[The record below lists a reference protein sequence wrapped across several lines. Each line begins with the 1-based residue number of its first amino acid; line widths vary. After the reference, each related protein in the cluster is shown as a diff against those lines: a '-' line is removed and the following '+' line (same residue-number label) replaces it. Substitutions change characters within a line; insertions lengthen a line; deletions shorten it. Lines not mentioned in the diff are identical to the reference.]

1 MNSIHDWGLIFTIA
15 CFPPFLINHKL
26 GIKLIKR
33 IDLEKLE
40 STILAPYAVK
50 SGESRGRQHMEEEH
64 PYRSRFQ
71 RDRDRIIHT
80 SAFRRLEYK
89 TQVFVYHEG
98 DYYRTRLTHSLEVA
112 QIARSICKSLQLN
125 EDLAESI
132 ALSHDLGHPPFGH
145 TGQDVLNRLMKENG
159 GFEHNK
165 QSLRI
170 VKLLEKRYPEF
181 DGLNLTWEVLEGIS
195 KHAKDKENLITL
207 KEGIRYPSLEAQIAD
222 FSDGIA
228 YNAHDL
234 DDGITS
240 DLLDLE
246 QLRKVTLWKENE
258 DRFDQKYSGLD
269 FKLKKYQVVR
279 GIINELVT
287 DLREATLKNIE
298 KYNLKNVD
306 EIRRAPTLTASF
318 GKEVAEKNKEL
329 KKFLHKNMYSH
340 RKVLRMEF
348 KAELT
353 LDGIF
358 EAYIKMP
365 GLLPESVLNNEA
377 HGNLERR
384 VCDYIS
390 GMTDRYAI
398 NEYEKLYFA
407 NEEK

>member
-1 MNSIHDWGLIFTIA
+1 MITRF
-15 CFPPFLINHKL
+15 
-26 GIKLIKR
+26 
-33 IDLEKLE
+33 DLEKLE
-40 STILAPYAVK
+40 SSTLAPFAVK
-50 SGESRGRQHMEEEH
+50 SGESQGRQHPEEEH
-64 PYRSRFQ
+64 QYRTCFQ

-125 EDLAESI
+125 EDLAESV

-145 TGQDVLNRLMKENG
+145 TGQDVLNRLMKDHG

-181 DGLNLTWEVLEGIS
+181 DGLNLTWDVLEGIC
-195 KHAKDKENLITL
+195 KHTKDEENPITSA
-207 KEGIRYPSLEAQIAD
+207 EGVKYPSLEAQIAD
-222 FSDGIA
+222 YADGIA

-240 DLLDLE
+240 NLLDLD
-246 QLRKVTLWKENE
+246 QLRKVALWKENE
-258 DRFDQKYSGLD
+258 DRFDKKYSGLD

-279 GIINELVT
+279 SIINELTT
-287 DLREATLKNIE
+287 DLRDATSKNIE
-298 KYNLKNVD
+298 DHKVTSVD
-306 EIRRAPTLTASF
+306 EVRRAPVRIATF

-348 KAELT
+348 KAGLT

-358 EAYIKMP
+358 AAYTKMP
-365 GLLPESVLNNEA
+365 GLLPESVLKNEA
-377 HGNLERR
+377 HGTLERR
-384 VCDYIS
+384 MCDYVS
-390 GMTDRYAI
+390 GMTDRYAL
-398 NEYEKLYFA
+398 NEHKNLYSSD
-407 NEEK
+407 EGD

>member
-1 MNSIHDWGLIFTIA
+1 MITRF
-15 CFPPFLINHKL
+15 
-26 GIKLIKR
+26 
-33 IDLEKLE
+33 DLEKLE
-40 STILAPYAVK
+40 SNTLAPFAVK
-50 SGESRGRQHMEEEH
+50 SGESQGRQYPEEEH
-64 PYRSRFQ
+64 QYRTRFQ

-125 EDLAESI
+125 EDLAESV

-145 TGQDVLNRLMKENG
+145 TGQDVLNRLMKDHG

-170 VKLLEKRYPEF
+170 LKLLEKRYPEF
-181 DGLNLTWEVLEGIS
+181 DGLNLTWDVLEGIC
-195 KHAKDKENLITL
+195 KHTKDEENPITSA
-207 KEGIRYPSLEAQIAD
+207 EGVKYPSLEAQIAD
-222 FSDGIA
+222 YADGIA

-240 DLLDLE
+240 NLLDLD
-246 QLRKVTLWKENE
+246 QLRKVALWKENE
-258 DRFDQKYSGLD
+258 DRFDKKYSGLD

-279 GIINELVT
+279 SIINELTT
-287 DLREATLKNIE
+287 DLRDTTSKNIE
-298 KYNLKNVD
+298 DHKVTSVD
-306 EIRRAPTLTASF
+306 EVRRAPVRIATF

-348 KAELT
+348 KAGLT

-358 EAYIKMP
+358 AAYTKMP
-365 GLLPESVLNNEA
+365 GLLPESVLKNEA
-377 HGNLERR
+377 HGTLERR
-384 VCDYIS
+384 MCDYVS
-390 GMTDRYAI
+390 GMTDRYAL
-398 NEYEKLYFA
+398 NEHKNLYSSD
-407 NEEK
+407 EED

>member
-1 MNSIHDWGLIFTIA
+1 M
-15 CFPPFLINHKL
+15 
-26 GIKLIKR
+26 IKR

-40 STILAPYAVK
+40 STTLAPYAMK
-50 SGESRGRQHMEEEH
+50 SGESQGRQHLEAEH
-64 PYRSRFQ
+64 QYRTRFQ

-125 EDLAESI
+125 EDLAESV
-132 ALSHDLGHPPFGH
+132 ALAHDLGHPPFGH
-145 TGQDVLNRLMKENG
+145 TGQDVLNRLMKDHG

-181 DGLNLTWEVLEGIS
+181 DGLNLTWEVLEGIC
-195 KHAKDKENLITL
+195 KHTKDEENPITL
-207 KEGIRYPSLEAQIAD
+207 SEGARYPSLEAQIAD
-222 FSDGIA
+222 FADGIA

-240 DLLDLE
+240 DLLDLD
-246 QLRKVTLWKENE
+246 QLRKVALWKENE
-258 DRFDQKYSGLD
+258 DRFDENYSGLD

-287 DLREATLKNIE
+287 DLCEATLKMIE
-298 KYNLKNVD
+298 NYGIKNVD
-306 EIRRAPTLTASF
+306 EVRRAPTRMAAFTK
-318 GKEVAEKNKEL
+318 GVAEKNKEL

-348 KAELT
+348 KADLT

-358 EAYIKMP
+358 AAYTKMP
-365 GLLPESVLNNEA
+365 ELLPESLLKNES
-377 HGNLERR
+377 HGTLERR
-384 VCDYIS
+384 ICDYVS
-390 GMTDRYAI
+390 GMTDRYAL
-398 NEYEKLYFA
+398 NEHKNLYSS
-407 NEEK
+407 NEED

>member
-1 MNSIHDWGLIFTIA
+1 MITRF
-15 CFPPFLINHKL
+15 
-26 GIKLIKR
+26 
-33 IDLEKLE
+33 DLEKLE
-40 STILAPYAVK
+40 SNTLAPFAVK
-50 SGESRGRQHMEEEH
+50 SGESQGRQYPEEEH
-64 PYRSRFQ
+64 QYRTRFQ

-98 DYYRTRLTHSLEVA
+98 DYYRMRLTHSLEVA

-125 EDLAESI
+125 EDLAESV

-145 TGQDVLNRLMKENG
+145 TGQDVLNRLMKDHG

-170 VKLLEKRYPEF
+170 LKLLEKRYPEF
-181 DGLNLTWEVLEGIS
+181 DGLNLTWDVLEGIC
-195 KHAKDKENLITL
+195 KHTKDEENPITSA
-207 KEGIRYPSLEAQIAD
+207 EGVKYPSLEAQIAD
-222 FSDGIA
+222 YADGIA

-240 DLLDLE
+240 NLLDLD
-246 QLRKVTLWKENE
+246 QLRKVALWKENE
-258 DRFDQKYSGLD
+258 DRFDKKYSGLD

-279 GIINELVT
+279 SIINELTT
-287 DLREATLKNIE
+287 DLRDATSKNIE
-298 KYNLKNVD
+298 DHKVTSVD
-306 EIRRAPTLTASF
+306 EVRRAPFRMATF

-348 KAELT
+348 KAGLT

-358 EAYIKMP
+358 AAYTKMP
-365 GLLPESVLNNEA
+365 GLLPESVLKNEA
-377 HGNLERR
+377 HGTLERR
-384 VCDYIS
+384 MCDYVS
-390 GMTDRYAI
+390 GMTDRYAL
-398 NEYEKLYFA
+398 NEHKNLYSSD
-407 NEEK
+407 EED

>member
-1 MNSIHDWGLIFTIA
+1 
-15 CFPPFLINHKL
+15 
-26 GIKLIKR
+26 LIKR
-33 IDLEKLE
+33 QDLEKIEAL
-40 STILAPYAVK
+40 SLAPYAMK
-50 SGESRGRQHMEEEH
+50 SGESKGRQYQEEEH
-64 PYRSRFQ
+64 LYRTRFQ
-71 RDRDRIIHT
+71 RDRDRVIHT

-112 QIARSICKSLQLN
+112 QIARTICKSLQLN
-125 EDLAESI
+125 EDLAEAV

-145 TGQDVLNRLMKENG
+145 TGQNVLNRLMKGYG

-181 DGLNLTWEVLEGIS
+181 DGLNLTWEVMEGIS
-195 KHAKDKENLITL
+195 KHTQDADNPITSD
-207 KEGIRYPSLEAQIAD
+207 ESVRFPSLEAQVAD
-222 FSDGIA
+222 FADGIA

-240 DLLDLE
+240 ELLDLD
-246 QLRKVTLWKENE
+246 QLRKVSLWKENE
-258 DRFDQKYSGLD
+258 KRFDEKYTGLD

-279 GIINELVT
+279 SIINELIS
-287 DLREATLKNIE
+287 DFRQATLD
-298 KYNLKNVD
+298 NLDHHQVATLHD
-306 EIRRAPTLTASF
+306 VRHAPFRIAAF

-329 KKFLHKNMYSH
+329 KQFLHKNMYSH

-353 LDGIF
+353 LEGIF
-358 EAYIKMP
+358 KAYTKMP
-365 GLLPESVLNNEA
+365 GLLPEPVQKNLQGAS
-377 HGNLERR
+377 LERR
-384 VCDYIS
+384 ICDYVS

-398 NEYEKLYFA
+398 NEYKNLYSA
-407 NEEK
+407 EEDH

>member
-1 MNSIHDWGLIFTIA
+1 MITRF
-15 CFPPFLINHKL
+15 
-26 GIKLIKR
+26 
-33 IDLEKLE
+33 DLEKLE
-40 STILAPYAVK
+40 SNTLAPFAVK
-50 SGESRGRQHMEEEH
+50 SGESQGRQYSEEEH
-64 PYRSRFQ
+64 QYRTRFQ

-125 EDLAESI
+125 EDLAESV

-145 TGQDVLNRLMKENG
+145 TGQDVLNRLMKDHG

-170 VKLLEKRYPEF
+170 LKLLEKRYPEF
-181 DGLNLTWEVLEGIS
+181 DGLNLTWDVLEGIC
-195 KHAKDKENLITL
+195 KHTKDEENPITSA
-207 KEGIRYPSLEAQIAD
+207 EGVKYPSLEAQIAD
-222 FSDGIA
+222 FADGIA

-240 DLLDLE
+240 NLLDLD
-246 QLRKVTLWKENE
+246 QLRKVALWKENE
-258 DRFDQKYSGLD
+258 DRFDKKYSGLD

-279 GIINELVT
+279 SIINELTT
-287 DLREATLKNIE
+287 DLRDATSKNIE
-298 KYNLKNVD
+298 DHKVTSVD
-306 EIRRAPTLTASF
+306 EVRRAPVRMATF

-348 KAELT
+348 KAGLT

-358 EAYIKMP
+358 AAYTKMP
-365 GLLPESVLNNEA
+365 GLLPESVLKNEA
-377 HGNLERR
+377 HGTLERR
-384 VCDYIS
+384 MCDYVS
-390 GMTDRYAI
+390 GMTDRYAL
-398 NEYEKLYFA
+398 NEHKNLYSSDED
-407 NEEK
+407 N

>member
-1 MNSIHDWGLIFTIA
+1 MITRF
-15 CFPPFLINHKL
+15 
-26 GIKLIKR
+26 
-33 IDLEKLE
+33 DLEKLE
-40 STILAPYAVK
+40 SNTLAPFAVK
-50 SGESRGRQHMEEEH
+50 SGESQGRQHPEEEH
-64 PYRSRFQ
+64 QYRTRFQ

-125 EDLAESI
+125 EDLAESV

-145 TGQDVLNRLMKENG
+145 TGQDVLNRLMKDHG

-170 VKLLEKRYPEF
+170 LKLLEKRYPEF
-181 DGLNLTWEVLEGIS
+181 DGLNLTWDVLEGIC
-195 KHAKDKENLITL
+195 KHTTDEENPITSA
-207 KEGIRYPSLEAQIAD
+207 EGVKYPSLEAQIAD
-222 FSDGIA
+222 FADGIA

-240 DLLDLE
+240 NLLDLD
-246 QLRKVTLWKENE
+246 QLRKVALWKENE
-258 DRFDQKYSGLD
+258 DRFDKKYSGLD

-279 GIINELVT
+279 SIINELTT
-287 DLREATLKNIE
+287 DLRDANSKNIE
-298 KYNLKNVD
+298 DHKVTSVD
-306 EIRRAPTLTASF
+306 EVRRAPVRMATF

-348 KAELT
+348 KAGLT

-358 EAYIKMP
+358 AAYTKMP
-365 GLLPESVLNNEA
+365 GLLPESVLKNEA
-377 HGNLERR
+377 HGTLERR
-384 VCDYIS
+384 MCDYVS
-390 GMTDRYAI
+390 GMTDRYAL
-398 NEYEKLYFA
+398 NEHKNLYSSD
-407 NEEK
+407 EED

>member
-1 MNSIHDWGLIFTIA
+1 MITRF
-15 CFPPFLINHKL
+15 
-26 GIKLIKR
+26 
-33 IDLEKLE
+33 DLEKLE
-40 STILAPYAVK
+40 SNTLAPFAVK
-50 SGESRGRQHMEEEH
+50 SGESQGRQYPEEEH
-64 PYRSRFQ
+64 QYRTRFQ

-125 EDLAESI
+125 EDLAESV

-145 TGQDVLNRLMKENG
+145 TGQDVLNQLMKDHG

-170 VKLLEKRYPEF
+170 LKLLEKRYPEF
-181 DGLNLTWEVLEGIS
+181 DGLNLTWDVLEGIC
-195 KHAKDKENLITL
+195 KHTKDEENPITSA
-207 KEGIRYPSLEAQIAD
+207 EGVKYPSLEAQIAD
-222 FSDGIA
+222 YADGIA

-240 DLLDLE
+240 NLLDLD
-246 QLRKVTLWKENE
+246 QLRKVALWKENE
-258 DRFDQKYSGLD
+258 DRFDKKYSGLD

-279 GIINELVT
+279 SIINELTT
-287 DLREATLKNIE
+287 DLRDATSKNIE
-298 KYNLKNVD
+298 DHKVTSVD
-306 EIRRAPTLTASF
+306 EVRRAPVRIATF

-348 KAELT
+348 KAGLT

-358 EAYIKMP
+358 AAYTKMP
-365 GLLPESVLNNEA
+365 GLLPESVLKNEA
-377 HGNLERR
+377 HGTLERR
-384 VCDYIS
+384 MCDYVS
-390 GMTDRYAI
+390 GMTDRYAL
-398 NEYEKLYFA
+398 NEHKNLYSSD
-407 NEEK
+407 EED

>member
-1 MNSIHDWGLIFTIA
+1 MITRF
-15 CFPPFLINHKL
+15 
-26 GIKLIKR
+26 
-33 IDLEKLE
+33 DLEKLE
-40 STILAPYAVK
+40 SSTLAPFAVK
-50 SGESRGRQHMEEEH
+50 SGESQGRQHPEEEH
-64 PYRSRFQ
+64 QYRTRFQ

-125 EDLAESI
+125 EDLAETV

-145 TGQDVLNRLMKENG
+145 TGQDVLNRLMKDHG

-181 DGLNLTWEVLEGIS
+181 DGLNLTWDVLEGIC
-195 KHAKDKENLITL
+195 KHTKDEENPITSA
-207 KEGIRYPSLEAQIAD
+207 EGVKYPSLEAQIAD
-222 FSDGIA
+222 FADGIA

-240 DLLDLE
+240 NLLDLD
-246 QLRKVTLWKENE
+246 QLRKVALWKENE
-258 DRFDQKYSGLD
+258 DRFDKKYSGLD
-269 FKLKKYQVVR
+269 FKLKKYKVVR
-279 GIINELVT
+279 SIINELTT
-287 DLREATLKNIE
+287 DLRDATSKNIE
-298 KYNLKNVD
+298 DHKVTSVD
-306 EIRRAPTLTASF
+306 EVRRAPIRIATF

-348 KAELT
+348 KARLT

-358 EAYIKMP
+358 TAYAKMP
-365 GLLPESVLNNEA
+365 GLLPEAVLENEA
-377 HGNLERR
+377 HGTLERR
-384 VCDYIS
+384 MCDYVS
-390 GMTDRYAI
+390 GMTDRYAL
-398 NEYEKLYFA
+398 NEHKKLYSA
-407 NEEK
+407 DEEG

>member
-1 MNSIHDWGLIFTIA
+1 MITRF
-15 CFPPFLINHKL
+15 
-26 GIKLIKR
+26 
-33 IDLEKLE
+33 DLEKLE
-40 STILAPYAVK
+40 SNTLAPFAVK
-50 SGESRGRQHMEEEH
+50 SGESQGRQYSEEEH
-64 PYRSRFQ
+64 QYRTRFQ

-125 EDLAESI
+125 EDLAESV

-145 TGQDVLNRLMKENG
+145 TGQDVLNRLMKDHG

-170 VKLLEKRYPEF
+170 LKLLEKRYPEF
-181 DGLNLTWEVLEGIS
+181 DGLNLTWDVLEGIC
-195 KHAKDKENLITL
+195 KHTKDEENPITSA
-207 KEGIRYPSLEAQIAD
+207 EGVKYPSLEAQIAD
-222 FSDGIA
+222 YADGIA

-240 DLLDLE
+240 NLLDLD
-246 QLRKVTLWKENE
+246 QLRKVALWKENE
-258 DRFDQKYSGLD
+258 DRFDKKYSGLD

-279 GIINELVT
+279 SIINELTT
-287 DLREATLKNIE
+287 DLRDATSKNIE
-298 KYNLKNVD
+298 NHKVTSVD
-306 EIRRAPTLTASF
+306 EVRRAPVRIATF

-348 KAELT
+348 KAGLT

-358 EAYIKMP
+358 AAYTKMP
-365 GLLPESVLNNEA
+365 GLLPESVLKNEA
-377 HGNLERR
+377 HGTLERR
-384 VCDYIS
+384 MCDYVS
-390 GMTDRYAI
+390 GMTDRYAL
-398 NEYEKLYFA
+398 NEHKNLYSSD
-407 NEEK
+407 EED

>member
-1 MNSIHDWGLIFTIA
+1 M
-15 CFPPFLINHKL
+15 
-26 GIKLIKR
+26 IKR

-40 STILAPYAVK
+40 STMLAPYAMK
-50 SGESRGRQHMEEEH
+50 SGESLGRQHPEEEH

-125 EDLAESI
+125 EDLAESV

-145 TGQDVLNRLMKENG
+145 TGQDVLNRLMKDHG

-170 VKLLEKRYPEF
+170 VKLLEKRYPDF
-181 DGLNLTWEVLEGIS
+181 DGLNLTWEVLEGIC
-195 KHAKDKENLITL
+195 KHTKDDENPITSQ
-207 KEGIRYPSLEAQIAD
+207 EGVRYPSLEAQIAD
-222 FSDGIA
+222 LSDAIA

-240 DLLDLE
+240 NLLDVE
-246 QLRKVTLWKENE
+246 QLRQVALWKENE
-258 DRFDQKYSGLD
+258 DRFDENYSGLD

-298 KYNLKNVD
+298 QHNVNNVD
-306 EIRRAPTLTASF
+306 EIRRAPKRIAAFS
-318 GKEVAEKNKEL
+318 KEVAEKNTEL

-348 KAELT
+348 KAKLT
-353 LDGIF
+353 LKGIF
-358 EAYIKMP
+358 EAYSKMS
-365 GLLPESVLNNEA
+365 GLLPESVLKNES
-377 HGNLERR
+377 HGPLERR
-384 VCDYIS
+384 ICDYVS
-390 GMTDRYAI
+390 GMTDRYAL
-398 NEYEKLYFA
+398 NEHKNLYGSD
-407 NEEK
+407 EEG

>member
-1 MNSIHDWGLIFTIA
+1 MITRF
-15 CFPPFLINHKL
+15 
-26 GIKLIKR
+26 
-33 IDLEKLE
+33 DLEKLE
-40 STILAPYAVK
+40 SNTLAPFAVK
-50 SGESRGRQHMEEEH
+50 SGESQGRQYPEEEH
-64 PYRSRFQ
+64 QYRTRFQ

-125 EDLAESI
+125 EDLAESV

-145 TGQDVLNRLMKENG
+145 TGQDVLNRLMKDHG

-170 VKLLEKRYPEF
+170 LKLLEKRYPEF
-181 DGLNLTWEVLEGIS
+181 DGLNLTWDVLEGIC
-195 KHAKDKENLITL
+195 KHTKDEENPITSA
-207 KEGIRYPSLEAQIAD
+207 EGMKYPSLEAQIAD
-222 FSDGIA
+222 YADGIA

-240 DLLDLE
+240 NLLDLD
-246 QLRKVTLWKENE
+246 QLRKVALWKENE
-258 DRFDQKYSGLD
+258 DRFDKKYSGLD

-279 GIINELVT
+279 SIINELTT
-287 DLREATLKNIE
+287 DLRDATSKNIE
-298 KYNLKNVD
+298 DHKVTSVD
-306 EIRRAPTLTASF
+306 EVRRAPVRIATF

-348 KAELT
+348 KAGLT

-358 EAYIKMP
+358 AAYTKMP
-365 GLLPESVLNNEA
+365 GLLPESVLKNEA
-377 HGNLERR
+377 HGTLKRR
-384 VCDYIS
+384 MCDYVS
-390 GMTDRYAI
+390 GMTDRYAL
-398 NEYEKLYFA
+398 NEHKNLYSSD
-407 NEEK
+407 EED

>member
-1 MNSIHDWGLIFTIA
+1 M
-15 CFPPFLINHKL
+15 
-26 GIKLIKR
+26 IKR
-33 IDLEKLE
+33 QDLEKTETL
-40 STILAPYAVK
+40 SLAPYAMK
-50 SGESRGRQHMEEEH
+50 SGESKGRQYQEEEH
-64 PYRSRFQ
+64 PYRTRFQ
-71 RDRDRIIHT
+71 RDRDRVIHT

-125 EDLAESI
+125 EDLAEAV

-145 TGQDVLNRLMKENG
+145 TGQNVLNRLMKGHG

-170 VKLLEKRYPEF
+170 VKLLEKRYPEY
-181 DGLNLTWEVLEGIS
+181 DGLNLTWEVMEGIS
-195 KHAKDKENLITL
+195 KHSQDADNPITSD
-207 KEGIRYPSLEAQIAD
+207 ESVRFPSLEAQVAD
-222 FSDGIA
+222 FADGIA

-240 DLLDLE
+240 ELLDLE
-246 QLRKVTLWKENE
+246 QLRKVALWKENE
-258 DRFDQKYSGLD
+258 KRFDEKYTGLD

-279 GIINELVT
+279 SIINELIS
-287 DLREATLKNIE
+287 DFRQATLD
-298 KYNLKNVD
+298 NLEHYQVGTVHD
-306 EIRRAPTLTASF
+306 VRQAPIRIAAF

-329 KKFLHKNMYSH
+329 KQFLHKNMYSH

-353 LDGIF
+353 LEGIF
-358 EAYIKMP
+358 RAYTKMP
-365 GLLPESVLNNEA
+365 GLLPEPVQNNLQQ
-377 HGNLERR
+377 GSLERR
-384 VCDYIS
+384 ICDYVS

-398 NEYEKLYFA
+398 NEYKNLYSA
-407 NEEK
+407 EESD

>member
-1 MNSIHDWGLIFTIA
+1 MITRF
-15 CFPPFLINHKL
+15 
-26 GIKLIKR
+26 
-33 IDLEKLE
+33 DLEKLE
-40 STILAPYAVK
+40 SNTLAPFAVK
-50 SGESRGRQHMEEEH
+50 SGESQGRQYPEEEH
-64 PYRSRFQ
+64 QYRTRFQ

-125 EDLAESI
+125 EDLAESV

-145 TGQDVLNRLMKENG
+145 TGQDVLNRLMKDHG

-170 VKLLEKRYPEF
+170 LKLLEKRYPEF
-181 DGLNLTWEVLEGIS
+181 DGLNLTWDVLEGIC
-195 KHAKDKENLITL
+195 KHTKDEENPITSA
-207 KEGIRYPSLEAQIAD
+207 EGVKYPSLEAQIAD
-222 FSDGIA
+222 YADGIA

-240 DLLDLE
+240 NLLDLD
-246 QLRKVTLWKENE
+246 QLRKVALWKENE
-258 DRFDQKYSGLD
+258 DRFDKKYSGLD

-279 GIINELVT
+279 SIINELTT
-287 DLREATLKNIE
+287 DLRDATSKNI
-298 KYNLKNVD
+298 KDHKVTSVD
-306 EIRRAPTLTASF
+306 EVRRAPFRMATF

-348 KAELT
+348 KAGLT

-358 EAYIKMP
+358 AAYTKMP
-365 GLLPESVLNNEA
+365 GLLPESVLKNEA
-377 HGNLERR
+377 HGTLERR
-384 VCDYIS
+384 MCDYVS
-390 GMTDRYAI
+390 GMTDRYAL
-398 NEYEKLYFA
+398 NEHKNLYSSD
-407 NEEK
+407 EED

>member
-1 MNSIHDWGLIFTIA
+1 MITRF
-15 CFPPFLINHKL
+15 
-26 GIKLIKR
+26 
-33 IDLEKLE
+33 DLEKIE
-40 STILAPYAVK
+40 STTLAPFAVK
-50 SGESRGRQHMEEEH
+50 SRESEGRQYPEEEH
-64 PYRSRFQ
+64 QYRTRFQ

-125 EDLAESI
+125 EDLAESV

-145 TGQDVLNRLMKENG
+145 TGQDVLNLLMKDHG

-181 DGLNLTWEVLEGIS
+181 DGLNLTWDVLEGIC
-195 KHAKDKENLITL
+195 KHTKDEENPITSA
-207 KEGIRYPSLEAQIAD
+207 EGVKYPSLEAQIAD
-222 FSDGIA
+222 LADGIA

-240 DLLDLE
+240 DLLDLD
-246 QLRKVTLWKENE
+246 QLRKVALWKENE
-258 DRFDQKYSGLD
+258 DRFDEKYSGLG

-279 GIINELVT
+279 SIINELTT
-287 DLREATLKNIE
+287 DLREATSKNIAYH
-298 KYNLKNVD
+298 KVNSVD
-306 EIRRAPTLTASF
+306 EVRRAPMRIAAF

-340 RKVLRMEF
+340 RKILRMEF

-358 EAYIKMP
+358 AAYMKMP
-365 GLLPESVLNNEA
+365 GLLPEAVLKNET
-377 HGNLERR
+377 HGTLERR
-384 VCDYIS
+384 ICDYVS
-390 GMTDRYAI
+390 GMTDRYAL
-398 NEYEKLYFA
+398 NEHKNLYSSDED
-407 NEEK
+407 N

>member
-1 MNSIHDWGLIFTIA
+1 LD
-15 CFPPFLINHKL
+15 IN
-26 GIKLIKR
+26 LIKR
-33 IDLEKLE
+33 TDLEKLE
-40 STILAPYAVK
+40 SSTLAPYAVK
-50 SGESRGRQHMEEEH
+50 SGESQGRKHAEEEH

-112 QIARSICKSLQLN
+112 QIARSICKSLRLN
-125 EDLAESI
+125 EDLAESV

-145 TGQDVLNRLMKENG
+145 TGQNVLNQLMKGHG
-159 GFEHNK
+159 GFEHNR

-195 KHAKDKENLITL
+195 KHTKDEENLITSATGVL
-207 KEGIRYPSLEAQIAD
+207 YPSLEAQITD

-240 DLLDLE
+240 NLLDLE
-246 QLRKVTLWKENE
+246 ELRKVTLWKENE
-258 DRFDQKYSGLD
+258 DRFDQQYSGLD

-287 DLREATLKNIE
+287 DLLNATSKNIE

-306 EIRRAPTLTASF
+306 EVRRAPIRMATF

-348 KAELT
+348 KAGLT

-365 GLLPESVLNNEA
+365 GLLPESVLKNEVL
-377 HGNLERR
+377 GTLERR
-384 VCDYIS
+384 ICDYIS

-398 NEYEKLYFA
+398 NEYKNLYFD
-407 NEEK
+407 NEED

>member
-1 MNSIHDWGLIFTIA
+1 MITRF
-15 CFPPFLINHKL
+15 
-26 GIKLIKR
+26 
-33 IDLEKLE
+33 DLEKLE
-40 STILAPYAVK
+40 SSTLAPFAVK
-50 SGESRGRQHMEEEH
+50 SGESQGRQYPEEEH
-64 PYRSRFQ
+64 QYRTCFQ

-125 EDLAESI
+125 EDLAESV

-145 TGQDVLNRLMKENG
+145 TGQDVLNRLMKDHG

-170 VKLLEKRYPEF
+170 LKLLEKRYPEF
-181 DGLNLTWEVLEGIS
+181 DGLNLTWDVLEGIC
-195 KHAKDKENLITL
+195 KHTKDEENPITSA
-207 KEGIRYPSLEAQIAD
+207 EGVKYPSLEAQIAD
-222 FSDGIA
+222 FADGIA

-240 DLLDLE
+240 NLLDLD
-246 QLRKVTLWKENE
+246 QLRKVALWKENE
-258 DRFDQKYSGLD
+258 DRFDKKYSGLD

-279 GIINELVT
+279 SIINELTT
-287 DLREATLKNIE
+287 DLRDATSKNIE
-298 KYNLKNVD
+298 DHKVTSVD
-306 EIRRAPTLTASF
+306 EVRRAPVRIATF

-348 KAELT
+348 KAGLT

-358 EAYIKMP
+358 AAYTKIP
-365 GLLPESVLNNEA
+365 GLLPESVLKNEA
-377 HGNLERR
+377 HGTLERR
-384 VCDYIS
+384 MCDYVS
-390 GMTDRYAI
+390 GMTDRYAL
-398 NEYEKLYFA
+398 NEHKNLYSSD
-407 NEEK
+407 EED

>member
-1 MNSIHDWGLIFTIA
+1 V
-15 CFPPFLINHKL
+15 
-26 GIKLIKR
+26 IKR

-40 STILAPYAVK
+40 STTLAPYAMK
-50 SGESRGRQHMEEEH
+50 SGESQGRQHPEEEH
-64 PYRSRFQ
+64 PYRTRFQ

-125 EDLAESI
+125 EDLAESV

-145 TGQDVLNRLMKENG
+145 TGQDVLNRLMKDHG

-181 DGLNLTWEVLEGIS
+181 DGLNLTWEVLEGIC
-195 KHAKDKENLITL
+195 KHTKDEENPITSA
-207 KEGIRYPSLEAQIAD
+207 EGVRYPSLEAQIAD
-222 FSDGIA
+222 LSDAIA

-240 DLLDLE
+240 DLLDLD
-246 QLRKVTLWKENE
+246 QLRKVALWKENE
-258 DRFDQKYSGLD
+258 DRFDEKYSGLD

-279 GIINELVT
+279 GIINELVS
-287 DLREATLKNIE
+287 DLREATLKNIKSHDVKTVGE
-298 KYNLKNVD
+298 V
-306 EIRRAPTLTASF
+306 RRAPTRIAAF
-318 GKEVAEKNKEL
+318 GKEFAEKNKEL

-348 KAELT
+348 KAGLT

-358 EAYIKMP
+358 AAYTKMP
-365 GLLPESVLNNEA
+365 GLLPESVLKNES
-377 HGNLERR
+377 HGTLERR
-384 VCDYIS
+384 ICDYVS
-390 GMTDRYAI
+390 GMTDRYAL
-398 NEYEKLYFA
+398 NEHKNLYSS
-407 NEEK
+407 NEEN

>member
-1 MNSIHDWGLIFTIA
+1 MITRF
-15 CFPPFLINHKL
+15 
-26 GIKLIKR
+26 
-33 IDLEKLE
+33 DLEKLE
-40 STILAPYAVK
+40 SNTLAPFAVK
-50 SGESRGRQHMEEEH
+50 SGESQGRQHPEEEH
-64 PYRSRFQ
+64 QYRTRFQ

-125 EDLAESI
+125 EDLAESV

-145 TGQDVLNRLMKENG
+145 TGQDVLNRLMKDHG

-170 VKLLEKRYPEF
+170 LKLLEKRYPEF
-181 DGLNLTWEVLEGIS
+181 DGLNLTWDVLEGIC
-195 KHAKDKENLITL
+195 KHTKDEENPITSA
-207 KEGIRYPSLEAQIAD
+207 EGVKYPSLEAQIAD
-222 FSDGIA
+222 FADGIA

-240 DLLDLE
+240 NLLDLD
-246 QLRKVTLWKENE
+246 QLRKVALWKENE
-258 DRFDQKYSGLD
+258 DRFDKKYSGLD

-279 GIINELVT
+279 SIINELTT
-287 DLREATLKNIE
+287 DLRDATSKNIE
-298 KYNLKNVD
+298 DHKVTSVD
-306 EIRRAPTLTASF
+306 EVRRAPVRIATF

-348 KAELT
+348 KAGLT

-358 EAYIKMP
+358 AAYTKMP
-365 GLLPESVLNNEA
+365 GLLPESVLKNEA
-377 HGNLERR
+377 HGTLERR
-384 VCDYIS
+384 MCDYVS
-390 GMTDRYAI
+390 GMTDRYAL
-398 NEYEKLYFA
+398 NEHKNLYSSD
-407 NEEK
+407 EED

>member
-1 MNSIHDWGLIFTIA
+1 LITRF
-15 CFPPFLINHKL
+15 
-26 GIKLIKR
+26 
-33 IDLEKLE
+33 DLEKLE
-40 STILAPYAVK
+40 SNTLAPFAVK
-50 SGESRGRQHMEEEH
+50 SGESQGRQHPEEEH
-64 PYRSRFQ
+64 QYRTRFQ

-125 EDLAESI
+125 EDLAESV

-145 TGQDVLNRLMKENG
+145 TGQDVLNRLMKDHG

-181 DGLNLTWEVLEGIS
+181 DGLNLTWDVLEGIC
-195 KHAKDKENLITL
+195 KHTKDVENPITSA
-207 KEGIRYPSLEAQIAD
+207 EGVKYPSLEAQVAD
-222 FSDGIA
+222 FADGIA

-240 DLLDLE
+240 DLLDLD
-246 QLRKVTLWKENE
+246 QLRKVALWKENE
-258 DRFDQKYSGLD
+258 DRFDNKYSGLD

-279 GIINELVT
+279 SIINELT
-287 DLREATLKNIE
+287 TNLRETTS
-298 KYNLKNVD
+298 KNVADHKVTSVD
-306 EIRRAPTLTASF
+306 EVRRAPIRIAAF

-329 KKFLHKNMYSH
+329 KQFLHKNMYSH

-348 KAELT
+348 KAGLT

-358 EAYIKMP
+358 AAYRKMP
-365 GLLPESVLNNEA
+365 GLLPESVLKNEA
-377 HGNLERR
+377 HGTLERR
-384 VCDYIS
+384 MCDYVS
-390 GMTDRYAI
+390 GMTDRYAL
-398 NEYEKLYFA
+398 NEHKNLYSA
-407 NEEK
+407 DEEG

>member
-1 MNSIHDWGLIFTIA
+1 
-15 CFPPFLINHKL
+15 
-26 GIKLIKR
+26 LIKR
-33 IDLEKLE
+33 QDLEKFE
-40 STILAPYAVK
+40 VQFLAPYAMK
-50 SGESRGRQHMEEEH
+50 SGESKGRQHKEKEH
-64 PYRSRFQ
+64 LDRTRFQ
-71 RDRDRIIHT
+71 RDRDRIIHS

-125 EDLAESI
+125 EDLTEAV

-145 TGQDVLNRLMKENG
+145 TGQNVLNKLMKGHG

-181 DGLNLTWEVLEGIS
+181 DGLNLTWEVMEGIS
-195 KHAKDKENLITL
+195 KHVRDEGNPITSGKEV
-207 KEGIRYPSLEAQIAD
+207 RFPSLEAQVAD
-222 FSDGIA
+222 FADGIA

-240 DLLDLE
+240 NLLDLD
-246 QLRKVTLWKENE
+246 QLRRVALWKENE
-258 DRFDQKYSGLD
+258 KKFDEKYTGLD
-269 FKLKKYQVVR
+269 FKMKKYQVVR
-279 GIINELVT
+279 SIINEVVS
-287 DLREATLKNIE
+287 DFRQATVR
-298 KYNLKNVD
+298 NLKKYKIKTVD
-306 EIRRAPTLTASF
+306 DVRRAPIRIAAF

-329 KKFLHKNMYSH
+329 KQFLHKNMYSH

-353 LDGIF
+353 LEGIF
-358 EAYIKMP
+358 QAYTKMP
-365 GLLPESVLNNEA
+365 GLLPESVQKKSEE
-377 HGNLERR
+377 GGTLERWI
-384 VCDYIS
+384 CDYVS

-398 NEYEKLYFA
+398 NEHKNLYSA
-407 NEEK
+407 

>member
-1 MNSIHDWGLIFTIA
+1 M
-15 CFPPFLINHKL
+15 
-26 GIKLIKR
+26 IKR
-33 IDLEKLE
+33 QDLEKIE
-40 STILAPYAVK
+40 TQSLASYAMK
-50 SGESRGRQHMEEEH
+50 SGESIGRQHKEKEH
-64 PYRSRFQ
+64 PYRTRFQ

-125 EDLAESI
+125 EDLTEAV

-145 TGQDVLNRLMKENG
+145 TGQKVLNRLMKAHD

-181 DGLNLTWEVLEGIS
+181 EGLNLTWETMEGIC
-195 KHAKDKENLITL
+195 KHSQDEDNPITSG
-207 KEGIRYPSLEAQIAD
+207 KAVCFPSLEAQVVD
-222 FSDGIA
+222 FADGIA

-240 DLLDLE
+240 NLLNLD
-246 QLRKVTLWKENE
+246 QLRSVALWQENE
-258 DRFDQKYSGLD
+258 KSFDKQYKGLD

-279 GIINELVT
+279 SIINELIS
-287 DLREATLKNIE
+287 DFRQATLE
-298 KYNLKNVD
+298 NLKQYQVTTVD
-306 EIRRAPTLTASF
+306 DVRRAPIRIAAF
-318 GKEVAEKNKEL
+318 GKEVSGKNKEL
-329 KKFLHKNMYSH
+329 KQFLHKNMYSH

-353 LDGIF
+353 LEGIF
-358 EAYIKMP
+358 NAYKKMP
-365 GLLPESVLNNEA
+365 ELLPESVQKCSQSGL
-377 HGNLERR
+377 LERR
-384 VCDYIS
+384 ICDYVS

-398 NEYEKLYFA
+398 NEYKNLYSA
-407 NEEK
+407 DEGN

>member
-1 MNSIHDWGLIFTIA
+1 MITRF
-15 CFPPFLINHKL
+15 
-26 GIKLIKR
+26 
-33 IDLEKLE
+33 DLEKLE
-40 STILAPYAVK
+40 SNTLAPFAVK
-50 SGESRGRQHMEEEH
+50 SGESQGRQYPEEEH
-64 PYRSRFQ
+64 QYRTRFQ

-125 EDLAESI
+125 EDLAESV

-145 TGQDVLNRLMKENG
+145 TGQDVLNRLMKDHG

-170 VKLLEKRYPEF
+170 LKLLEKRYPEF
-181 DGLNLTWEVLEGIS
+181 EGLNLTWDVLEGIC
-195 KHAKDKENLITL
+195 KHTKDEENPITSA
-207 KEGIRYPSLEAQIAD
+207 EGVKYPSLEAQIAD
-222 FSDGIA
+222 FADGIA

-240 DLLDLE
+240 NLLDLD
-246 QLRKVTLWKENE
+246 QLRKVALWKENE
-258 DRFDQKYSGLD
+258 DRFDKKYSGLD

-279 GIINELVT
+279 SIINELTT
-287 DLREATLKNIE
+287 DLRDATSKNIE
-298 KYNLKNVD
+298 DHKVTSVD
-306 EIRRAPTLTASF
+306 EVRRAPVRIATF

-348 KAELT
+348 KAGLT

-358 EAYIKMP
+358 AAYTKMP
-365 GLLPESVLNNEA
+365 GLLPESVLKNEA
-377 HGNLERR
+377 HGTLERR
-384 VCDYIS
+384 MCDYVS
-390 GMTDRYAI
+390 GMTDRYAL
-398 NEYEKLYFA
+398 NEHKNLYSA
-407 NEEK
+407 DEEG

>member
-1 MNSIHDWGLIFTIA
+1 M
-15 CFPPFLINHKL
+15 
-26 GIKLIKR
+26 IKR

-40 STILAPYAVK
+40 SSSLAPYAMK
-50 SGESRGRQHMEEEH
+50 SGESQGRQHPEEEH
-64 PYRSRFQ
+64 QYRTRFQ

-125 EDLAESI
+125 EDLAESV

-145 TGQDVLNRLMKENG
+145 TGQDVLNRLMKEHG

-195 KHAKDKENLITL
+195 KHTKDEENPITST
-207 KEGIRYPSLEAQIAD
+207 EGVRYPSLEAQIAD
-222 FSDGIA
+222 LADGIA

-240 DLLDLE
+240 DLLDLS
-246 QLRKVTLWKENE
+246 QLRQVALWRENE
-258 DRFDQKYSGLD
+258 DRFDEKYSGLD

-279 GIINELVT
+279 SIINEMIT

-298 KYNLKNVD
+298 KYNVKSAD
-306 EIRRAPTLTASF
+306 EVRQAPSRIAAF
-318 GKEVAEKNKEL
+318 GKEMAEKNKEL

-340 RKVLRMEF
+340 RRVLRMEF
-348 KAELT
+348 KADLT
-353 LDGIF
+353 LEGLF
-358 EAYIKMP
+358 AAYTKMP
-365 GLLPESVLNNEA
+365 GLLPESVLKNES
-377 HGNLERR
+377 HGPLERR
-384 VCDYIS
+384 ICDYVS
-390 GMTDRYAI
+390 GMTDRYAL
-398 NEYEKLYFA
+398 NEHKNLYSSD
-407 NEEK
+407 EES

>member
-1 MNSIHDWGLIFTIA
+1 MITRF
-15 CFPPFLINHKL
+15 
-26 GIKLIKR
+26 
-33 IDLEKLE
+33 DLEKLE
-40 STILAPYAVK
+40 SNTLAPFAVK
-50 SGESRGRQHMEEEH
+50 SGESQGRQYPEEEH
-64 PYRSRFQ
+64 QYRTRFQ

-125 EDLAESI
+125 EDLAESV

-145 TGQDVLNRLMKENG
+145 TGQDVLNRLMKDHG

-170 VKLLEKRYPEF
+170 LKLLEKRYPEF
-181 DGLNLTWEVLEGIS
+181 DGLNLTWDVLEGIC
-195 KHAKDKENLITL
+195 KHTKDEENPITSA
-207 KEGIRYPSLEAQIAD
+207 EGVKYPSLEAQIAD
-222 FSDGIA
+222 YADGIA

-240 DLLDLE
+240 NLLDLD
-246 QLRKVTLWKENE
+246 QLRKVALWKENE
-258 DRFDQKYSGLD
+258 DRFDKKYSGLD

-279 GIINELVT
+279 SIINELTT
-287 DLREATLKNIE
+287 DLRDATSKNIE
-298 KYNLKNVD
+298 DHKVTSVD
-306 EIRRAPTLTASF
+306 EVRRAPVRIATF

-348 KAELT
+348 KAGLT

-358 EAYIKMP
+358 AAYTKMP
-365 GLLPESVLNNEA
+365 GLLPESVLKNEA
-377 HGNLERR
+377 HGTLERR
-384 VCDYIS
+384 MCDYVS
-390 GMTDRYAI
+390 GMTDRYAL
-398 NEYEKLYFA
+398 NEHKNLYSSG
-407 NEEK
+407 EED

>member
-1 MNSIHDWGLIFTIA
+1 LITRF
-15 CFPPFLINHKL
+15 
-26 GIKLIKR
+26 
-33 IDLEKLE
+33 DLEKLE
-40 STILAPYAVK
+40 SNTLAPFAVK
-50 SGESRGRQHMEEEH
+50 SGESQGRQYPEEEH
-64 PYRSRFQ
+64 QYRTRFQ

-125 EDLAESI
+125 EDLAESV

-145 TGQDVLNRLMKENG
+145 TGQDVLNRLMKDHG

-170 VKLLEKRYPEF
+170 LKLLEKRYPEF
-181 DGLNLTWEVLEGIS
+181 DGLNLTWDVLEGIC
-195 KHAKDKENLITL
+195 KHTKDEENPITSA
-207 KEGIRYPSLEAQIAD
+207 EGVKYPSLEAQIAD
-222 FSDGIA
+222 YADGIA

-240 DLLDLE
+240 NLLDLD
-246 QLRKVTLWKENE
+246 QLRKVALWKENE
-258 DRFDQKYSGLD
+258 DRFDKKYSGLD

-279 GIINELVT
+279 SIINELTT
-287 DLREATLKNIE
+287 DLRDATSKNIE
-298 KYNLKNVD
+298 DHKVTSVD
-306 EIRRAPTLTASF
+306 EVRRAPVRIATF

-348 KAELT
+348 KAGLT

-358 EAYIKMP
+358 AAYTKMP
-365 GLLPESVLNNEA
+365 GLLPESVLKNEA
-377 HGNLERR
+377 HGTLERR
-384 VCDYIS
+384 MCDYVS
-390 GMTDRYAI
+390 GMTDRYAL
-398 NEYEKLYFA
+398 NEHKNLYSSD
-407 NEEK
+407 EED